1 MNTPLSETAT
11 VRDLLF
17 DGVPGQPVD
26 ALTQL
31 MRERGTLVGLVPPG
45 LTDVARRELADAT
58 AGVMSENL
66 ADVVAAGWK
75 KYDALIQA
83 ARRTRD
89 DPAAKE
95 LVSLT
100 THEIASSHHPSVD
113 VYVDGRSMATVEIDL
128 EVALTIAGV
137 IAVVKQGRLTEI
149 QSGSC
154 TASGSLAVQGI
165 DVIKKQRKFD
175 LYGALRLGHGVPLLE
190 SAPRH
195 DPIEPVVTR
204 NVHAPATGENWYSDP
219 TQRYES
225 RWWDGSRWTQ
235 YVVTKG
241 HTMSDPLVSE
251 PDSDPPRGQTPHRIA
266 GSGARPGLGRSAD
279 ADARISSTSR

>member
-1 MNTPLSETAT
+1 VTTPLNETAT
-11 VRDLLF
+11 VQDLFF

-31 MRERGTLVGLVPPG
+31 MRERGTIVGLFPPG

-58 AGVMSENL
+58 TGLMSVNL
-66 ADVVAAGWK
+66 ADVAAAGWK
-75 KYDALIQA
+75 KYDALKKA

-89 DPAAKE
+89 DPNAKE

-100 THEIASSHHPSVD
+100 THKIASSHHPSVD
-113 VYVDGRSMATVEIDL
+113 LYLDGKAIATVEIEL

-165 DVIKKQRKFD
+165 DMIKRQRKFD
-175 LYGALRLGHGVPLLE
+175 LYGAFRLGHGVSLLE
-190 SAPRH
+190 PAPRN
-195 DPIEPVVTR
+195 DSAEPVVIR
-204 NVHAPATGENWYSDP
+204 KAEAPTTPGAWYADP
-219 TQRYES
+219 TRRYES

-235 YVVTKG
+235 HVATKG
-241 HTMSDPLVSE
+241 RTMSDPLVSE
-251 PDSDPPRGQTPHRIA
+251 PDST
-266 GSGARPGLGRSAD
+266 LVSAL
-279 ADARISSTSR
+279 